1 MDTTTGRKIT
11 VELTEDEFNIIET
24 AVRRWRNDAFEFVQL
39 NLGPKDLPDT
49 LLTLVDAWSR
59 INDAW
64 MDAR

>member
-1 MDTTTGRKIT
+1 MDTTAGRKFT
-11 VELTEDEFNIIET
+11 VELTEDEFDIIET
-24 AVRRWRNDAFEFVQL
+24 AVRRWRDDAFEFVRHD
-39 NLGPKDLPDT
+39 LGPKDLSDT